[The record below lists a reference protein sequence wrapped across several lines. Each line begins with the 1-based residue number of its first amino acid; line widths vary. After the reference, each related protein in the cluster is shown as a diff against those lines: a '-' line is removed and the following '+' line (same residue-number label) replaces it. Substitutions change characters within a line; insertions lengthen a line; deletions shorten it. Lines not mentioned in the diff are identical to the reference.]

1 MAIAIK
7 LGECRINMEGRVG
20 RALRSSPPRAER
32 GLRRVGSK
40 RATGKEFTLTQD
52 AERTRVISNW
62 RAQIC
67 HLMLQS
73 SPTRTMRGKSAPMST
88 RPAPPR
94 PIARWPFVAGDV
106 ILLALAVTALLA
118 GGVPPDLGN
127 IVAAI
132 ICAAFGAGLL
142 LAPFL
147 LEYEARLR
155 VAEASARDA
164 ASGHFRRLS
173 QTSEQL
179 ANVVSRSQAT
189 EEQAGQVLGSLEDLS
204 ERLATQS
211 EELSQMLA
219 RIADGQN
226 TVSKK
231 DAERLAGETGA
242 RIDAL
247 AAAVAKLQKL
257 FEGVVS
263 KTVNDLAAIDR
274 NIRAMEDLSV
284 VGSDHDAVPDVADFE
299 PEAAAKAVG
308 FDTPH
313 APAKSPPKKRGSH
326 ASAAA
331 RKRAETGGALELA
344 LEEPPREHVTSTA
357 KEAGVSEASLVA
369 TAYIGIGNKLY
380 LRGEGPGL
388 SWERGV
394 PMEFLAIGKWGW
406 KASEGTDSV
415 TCRIYRNDDTPML
428 DADLV
433 IAAGEKKEV
442 TPRF

>member
-1 MAIAIK
+1 
-7 LGECRINMEGRVG
+7 
-20 RALRSSPPRAER
+20 
-32 GLRRVGSK
+32 
-40 RATGKEFTLTQD
+40 
-52 AERTRVISNW
+52 
-62 RAQIC
+62 
-67 HLMLQS
+67 
-73 SPTRTMRGKSAPMST
+73 MST

-299 PEAAAKAVG
+299 PEAAAKTVG